1 VIRFSAALVVVAVG
15 VLVGGIAASSL
26 LLVYVAIGLSV
37 VALLTLALGVAL
49 KREEIFGEQGQ
60 SALVGQG
67 ANASFGQE
75 HPGSAASAERSAAP
89 GKQDAFGQQATA
101 FGQAAWAAAP
111 DMHSGQ
117 PGVPW
122 PPPAAPATPGP
133 KIPPR
138 REQFASPAPQPAA
151 QPGADVAQTRL
162 DTALTPMGP
171 AKTRADLTEA
181 KAGPSE
187 TKADTAPAR
196 PAALNWF
203 ERIAPARPAAG
214 DIKTEDADAADPPAD
229 EAAAAKDAGETT
241 VEDAATVTAG
251 DEEEAATASTNAAA
265 DTVVENTVVENTVVE
280 PSAAGSDA
288 EPEAKDGAPA
298 APAEAA
304 DSSPD
309 GDQEGP
315 SGQREVTVVP
325 GVPRYHDANCILIR
339 FMGDDDLQKMTLD
352 EAAKAACT
360 PCRAC
365 MPEHA

>member
-67 ANASFGQE
+67 ADASFGQE
-75 HPGSAASAERSAAP
+75 HPGAAASAERSTP

-122 PPPAAPATPGP
+122 APPAPPATPGP
-133 KIPPR
+133 KVPPR
-138 REQFASPAPQPAA
+138 QERFASPAPQPAA
-151 QPGADVAQTRL
+151 QIRADVAETRL
-162 DTALTPMGP
+162 DTALTPVEL
-171 AKTRADLTEA
+171 AKTKADLAGT

-196 PAALNWF
+196 PTALNWF
-203 ERIAPARPAAG
+203 ERIAPAQPAAG
-214 DIKTEDADAADPPAD
+214 DIKTEDAGAADPPAD
-229 EAAAAKDAGETT
+229 KAAAKDAGDE
-241 VEDAATVTAG
+241 AKTAG
-251 DEEEAATASTNAAA
+251 PNAAA
-265 DTVVENTVVENTVVE
+265 DTVVENTVVENTVVENTVVQNTVVE

-298 APAEAA
+298 EAA

-309 GDQEGP
+309 GDQEGR

-339 FMGDDDLQKMTLD
+339 FMGDDDLQKMTVD
-352 EAAKAACT
+352 EATEAGCT

-365 MPEHA
+365 VPEHA